1 MEGKTRDLNH
11 DLTFSAHTIN
21 CVCHSI
27 IRSMFGVLGI
37 YNFAFDIKFH
47 EAQEQ
52 LNVSSSA
59 NNLVEQK
66 VEILGRILDGKLE
79 DMEEFINLVHIP
91 ESCGKL
97 SLLGIKKSMESLID
111 PDGKGEN
118 NDPIKVS
125 NFKYYIHLDH
135 F

>member
-1 MEGKTRDLNH
+1 M
-11 DLTFSAHTIN
+11 
-21 CVCHSI
+21 
-27 IRSMFGVLGI
+27 
-37 YNFAFDIKFH
+37 
-47 EAQEQ
+47 
-52 LNVSSSA
+52 
-59 NNLVEQK
+59 
-66 VEILGRILDGKLE
+66 GRILDGKLE
-79 DMEEFINLVHIP
+79 DIEEFINLVHIP

-125 NFKYYIHLDH
+125 NFKYYIHIDH